1 MIEFFQTVMGRR
13 FYESQ
18 VPMLVKSLGS
28 IAQSLEILSERQ
40 TQTIRREALLEAL
53 QVVGSSI
60 ELAELID
67 SLEE

>member
-1 MIEFFQTVMGRR
+1 MVEFFQTLMGRK
-13 FYESQ
+13 FYDSQ
-18 VPMLVKSLGS
+18 VPMLVRSIGS

-53 QVVGSSI
+53 QVVGSSVA
-60 ELAELID
+60 LAELID